1 MTDVRRALIAVSDK
15 RGGDYV
21 QARYEV
27 FAAGE
32 VLKHSFDARLS
43 SDNEGVPDSLRM
55 RLYRTDPQGNL
66 LGPLKATHY
75 AVGDVS
81 LLSTGLVVVRQDG
94 DALHASRAELPRVF
108 LAPLA
113 RTARVRRRRQ
123 SDVAQRE
130 HIFLA
135 LGDVNLLL
143 AA

>member
-1 MTDVRRALIAVSDK
+1 MWATPSVDVVASLGAVSDK

-21 QARYEV
+21 QARYEI

-32 VLKHSFDARLS
+32 VVGQSFDARLS

-81 LLSTGLVVVRQDG
+81 LLSTGLS
-94 DALHASRAELPRVF
+94 LI
-108 LAPLA
+108 
-113 RTARVRRRRQ
+113 
-123 SDVAQRE
+123 
-130 HIFLA
+130 HI
-135 LGDVNLLL
+135 
-143 AA
+143 